1 MIMRRKNNI
10 FWLLCLILLMPG
22 CSYLA
27 QPAAEDQEYKEAVA
41 GSTQDIVNSIPY
53 SDRLVEDR
61 KVYEQDDDS
70 SVVHLYLTVLEQE
83 EEHTFYDLNHFYDM
97 QQDLTLNPQPLKAI
111 IQEGDENG
119 PSPDMFQGDQELA
132 NSTVEL
138 RGNTTRLAR
147 QKSYQIKLEEQAG
160 LWKGQTIL
168 NLNKHPYDYT
178 RVRNKLSFDY
188 FEEIPDFTS
197 MRTQFV
203 KLYVKD
209 LSEGKD
215 TGFTD
220 YGLYTHIEQPNKR
233 FLFSHGLDP
242 NGNLYKANFF
252 EFFRYPDHIKL
263 ADDPE
268 YDKAKFEEVLQIRTG
283 EDHTNL
289 IEMLEAVN
297 DYSKNINDVIEEYFD
312 RDNYLTWM
320 AVNILMG
327 NTDTTTQNF
336 FLYNPINAKKF
347 YFLPWD
353 YDDAWKLEANNEG
366 TDAGDVTKWNRGIS
380 NYWGS
385 VLHQRFLK
393 NPDNLEAIEEKIS
406 ELLEII
412 TPERTQELIDSYYPI
427 VSSAVR
433 QNPDLAG
440 LSVRVETFDG
450 LYQDLIYA
458 PEEKSSLFYE
468 NMDNPM
474 PVFLGDPEQMKD
486 QMKFTWGTSYDL
498 QGDELTYTLEIS
510 KTIDFT
516 EIYYSKK
523 DIEKTEFT
531 IPLKGLRKGENYWRI
546 IITDEKGNTQEAFD
560 RIYRNDIF
568 YNGLKEFF
576 VDG

>member
-1 MIMRRKNNI
+1 MKRKNNI
-10 FWLLCLILLMPG
+10 LWLMCFVLLMPG
-22 CSYLA
+22 CSYLT
-27 QPAAEDQEYKEAVA
+27 QPPAEDQEYQDAIA
-41 GSTQDIVNSIPY
+41 GSTTDIVNSIPY
-53 SDRLVEDR
+53 SEKLVEDR

-70 SVVHLYLTVLEQE
+70 SVVHMYLTVMEQE
-83 EEHTFYDLNHFYDM
+83 EGQTFYDLNHFYDM
-97 QQDLTLNPQPLKAI
+97 QEDLTLSPHPLKAI

-119 PSPDMFQGDQELA
+119 PSPEMFQGDQELA

-147 QKSYQIKLEEQAG
+147 QKSFQIKLEEQAG

-168 NLNKHPYDYT
+168 NLNKHPFDYT

-188 FEEIPDFTS
+188 FEEIPNFTS

-203 KLYVKD
+203 KLHVKD
-209 LSEGKD
+209 LSEGENS
-215 TGFTD
+215 GFVD

-252 EFFRYPDHIKL
+252 EFFRYPDQIKL

-289 IEMLEAVN
+289 IEMLDSVN
-297 DYSKNINDVIEEYFD
+297 DYSQNINDVIDTHYD

-320 AVNILMG
+320 AINILMG

-336 FLYNPINAKKF
+336 FLYNPINSKKF

-366 TDAGDVTKWNRGIS
+366 TDIGDVTKWNRGIS
-380 NYWGS
+380 NFWGS

-393 NPDNLEAIEEKIS
+393 DPDNVEAVEDKLS
-406 ELLEII
+406 EVLNII
-412 TPERTQELIDSYYPI
+412 TPERTQELIDQYYPI
-427 VSSAVR
+427 VNEAVR
-433 QNPDLAG
+433 QNPDLSG
-440 LSVRVETFDG
+440 LPIRVETFDD
-450 LYQDLIYA
+450 LYQDLVYA
-458 PEEKSSLFYE
+458 PDEKSSLFYE
-468 NMDNPM
+468 NLGNPM
-474 PVFLGDPEQMKD
+474 PVYMADPEKIENHML
-486 QMKFTWGTSYDL
+486 FSWGASYDL
-498 QGDELTYTLEIS
+498 QGDDLTYSIEIS
-510 KTIDFT
+510 KTIDFAET
-516 EIYYSKK
+516 YYSKK
-523 DIEKTEFT
+523 NLEDTQIE
-531 IPLKGLRKGENYWRI
+531 IPLKDLRKGENFWRI
-546 IITDEKGNTQEAFD
+546 IITDEEGNTQEAFD
-560 RIYRNDIF
+560 RIYLNDIF

-576 VDG
+576 VD